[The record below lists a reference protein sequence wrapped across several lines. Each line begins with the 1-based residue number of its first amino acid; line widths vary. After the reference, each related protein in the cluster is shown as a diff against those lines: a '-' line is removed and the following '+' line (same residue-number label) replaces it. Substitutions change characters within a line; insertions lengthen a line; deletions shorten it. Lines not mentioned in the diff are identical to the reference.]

1 MSDQITIYSTDKKS
15 VISIDKGE
23 LISYQVNNIEIL
35 HQKGDPGW
43 GNTEIEMFPIIGA
56 TKENN
61 FLIKTPKKE
70 AKLDQ
75 HGILRALQYSTNTIE
90 DTRVTYHKKYIANTQ
105 VSNPKF
111 PDKSTQEFLDWP
123 YDFQFIKT
131 FELTNESLKIYF
143 EIHSEKDMPFMLG
156 FHPAFKIYNPE
167 MVLKSENQEISLT
180 DILQAGAS
188 AFLLK
193 DSKEVSMQNNGNLE
207 LTIKTKGFKHMMLW
221 TEVNNMVCIEP
232 ITFYPSSV
240 SANKLHT
247 GFDYS
252 SGLERFEVIISAHTH
267 NED

>member
-1 MSDQITIYSTDKKS
+1 MSDKIILYSADKKS
-15 VISIDKGE
+15 VITIDKGE
-23 LISYQVNNIEIL
+23 LVSYQVNNIEIL

-70 AKLDQ
+70 ARLDQ
-75 HGILRALQYSTNTIE
+75 HGILRTLLYSTNTVE
-90 DTRVTYHKKYIANTQ
+90 NNKVSYSKNYIANTQ

-131 FELTNESLKIYF
+131 FELTDESLKIYF
-143 EIHSEKDMPFMLG
+143 EIQSEKDMPFMLG
-156 FHPAFKIYNPE
+156 FHPAFKIYDPK
-167 MVLKSENQEISLT
+167 MVLKSENQEIGLK
-180 DILQAGAS
+180 DILQAGAP
-188 AFLLK
+188 ALLIK
-193 DSKEVSMQNNGNLE
+193 DGKEVTIQNNGNLKVA
-207 LTIKTKGFKHMMLW
+207 IKTKGFKHIMLW
-221 TEVNNMVCIEP
+221 TEVSNMVCIEP
-232 ITFYPSSV
+232 VTFYPSGV

-252 SGLERFEVIISAHTH
+252 SGLERFEVTIFAQSSLK
-267 NED
+267 